1 MLILHL
7 ELVDEGCHLLLLG
20 LRDPQRLL
28 ARLRTRVL
36 DILKIYILVKLFM
49 RPFARQR
56 FVSLRGEL
64 RGNIEF
70 NRVPLMIL

>member
-28 ARLRTRVL
+28 ARVWKRVL
-36 DILKIYILVKLFM
+36 HIFKINILVKLFM
-49 RPFARQR
+49 RPFA
-56 FVSLRGEL
+56 
-64 RGNIEF
+64 
-70 NRVPLMIL
+70 